1 MKTNTISTGGT
12 NVSVIALGVLAA
24 LLIFMVLTGRKVPF
38 LASDRAA
45 LLVLVVIGM
54 LICSQAGIGR
64 VSASAG
70 KLLGK
75 LQVFLRL
82 DAASDRHD
90 ALSLREVNGR
100 LGFLKRRFRFLT
112 DLRRVHRRR
121 RGLDRRRQLGQLV
134 EAHRDVR
141 SQAVLDAHP
150 TEDASTLES
159 EIKADAWAREE
170 ARRLSN
176 SHASR

>member
-64 VSASAG
+64 VSASGAWWHPFSIIG
-70 KLLGK
+70 YLLGAAIVVIGIAALFGRNIPPLTSYYQSFTAVTVIAAAK
-75 LQVFLRL
+75 LVLTTIHRLFL
-82 DAASDRHD
+82 
-90 ALSLREVNGR
+90 
-100 LGFLKRRFRFLT
+100 
-112 DLRRVHRRR
+112 
-121 RGLDRRRQLGQLV
+121 
-134 EAHRDVR
+134 
-141 SQAVLDAHP
+141 
-150 TEDASTLES
+150 
-159 EIKADAWAREE
+159 
-170 ARRLSN
+170 
-176 SHASR
+176 